1 MPYKNGRKEVIMNND
16 NKNATTGNT
25 EATGNTAPQQ
35 DDVSNKEL
43 MKMKA
48 AYATFE
54 AENRKNRTFGEK
66 FVESLP
72 YLVSGLALGASA
84 VAVGASIKALDTT
97 KKVLEEQRAIPTT
110 WSPSPDGELE

>member
-1 MPYKNGRKEVIMNND
+1 MPYKMGRKDILMD
-16 NKNATTGNT
+16 NKNNNTTN
-25 EATGNTAPQQ
+25 ATGNTAPTPAPQQ
-35 DDVSNKEL
+35 DDESMKEL

-84 VAVGASIKALDTT
+84 VAIGASIKALDTT

-110 WSPSPDGELE
+110 WSPSPDGDLE

>member
-1 MPYKNGRKEVIMNND
+1 MD
-16 NKNATTGNT
+16 NKNVNNTNATNTEATTGNT
-25 EATGNTAPQQ
+25 NPPVTM
-35 DDVSNKEL
+35 DDKEL
-43 MKMKA
+43 MKMKM

-84 VAVGASIKALDTT
+84 VAVGASIKALDTA
-97 KKVLEEQRAIPTT
+97 KKVSEETRAIPTT
-110 WSPSPDGELE
+110 WSPAPDGDLE